1 MYAATRR
8 SICQEAVEGLK
19 ELGRL
24 RNEIEAL
31 AAGLDETAFLRR
43 PSEGQWSVGECIA
56 HLNATARSYI
66 SKLHGTVDEAR
77 RQGLSGEG
85 PVKRGLVGGMFVW
98 ALEPPPRRKVKAP
111 RTLLPPQDLSKE
123 EVMREFRA
131 VRNEL
136 GELMDGSG
144 DLDWSRVRMGLPTIP
159 WLKFRLGTIYAALL
173 AHERRHLWQMRRV
186 IGDTS

>member
-8 SICQEAVEGLK
+8 SICQEAVEDLK

-24 RNEIEAL
+24 RNEVEAL
-31 AAGLDETAFLRR
+31 AAGLDQAAFLRR
-43 PSEGQWSVGECIA
+43 PGEGQWSVGECIA
-56 HLNATARSYI
+56 HLNTTARSYI

-77 RQGLSGEG
+77 RRGLTGAG
-85 PVKRGLVGGMFVW
+85 PVKRGLVGAMFVW
-98 ALEPPPRRKVKAP
+98 SLEPPPKRKVRAP

-144 DLDWSRVRMGLPTIP
+144 DLDWSRVKMGLPTIP
-159 WLKFRLGTIYAALL
+159 WLKLRLGAIYAALL

-186 IGDTS
+186 IGDKS